1 MAQLSKEN
9 ALQREAFEIYYQMD
23 DKRSLR
29 AVAEKIGR
37 TERTVAGWS
46 RAFSWVDRV
55 SQRELEERKNEDK
68 NNSILAQTVDI
79 KTRYRIMINN
89 LMAQASRKIARG
101 ELAIRNVQDYERIV
115 KLDLLLMGESTERN
129 ETTGTN
135 TTELSQAD
143 KQRLDEIA
151 KLLKGK

>member
-1 MAQLSKEN
+1 MAELSKEN
-9 ALQREAFEIYYQMD
+9 PLQREAFEIYYLMG

-46 RAFSWVDRV
+46 RSFSWVDRV
-55 SQRELEERKNEDK
+55 GQREIEETK
-68 NNSILAQTVDI
+68 NNSDDKALLNSRTTDI

-101 ELAIRNVQDYERIV
+101 ELSIRNVQDYERMV
-115 KLDLLLMGESTERN
+115 KLDLL
-129 ETTGTN
+129 
-135 TTELSQAD
+135 
-143 KQRLDEIA
+143 
-151 KLLKGK
+151 